1 MINTDFNKEID
12 KLYTLTTKIF
22 QLIKLQDWINLFTLI
37 KSNDIDYNI
46 KDNSNTWLLEYLIM
60 FNRIDIIELLL
71 NKNIRLDI
79 KDEQNR
85 SILYSVIKF
94 SYIPILNLLLE
105 KDKEIIGK
113 SILEIK
119 DNEENIPLFYAI
131 NFLNKEA
138 IDIIFNF
145 QTNFYSKNSNGENAL
160 HLAVRTSDI
169 IIFKLL
175 LTKIAD
181 INIKKNNGETCLHIA
196 IKYRCYDI
204 VKFILAEYIDVSNKN
219 KNLNLNLN
227 LKESKYNFTPL
238 HYIFLSLD
246 FQLILIFSKYFTY
259 FDPNIQD
266 KSGNIFFHY
275 FINNIIQNSNSY
287 KNEDLMHSINIIKKL
302 LINYNLYNIDGNTSC
317 HILLLNLDILK
328 KDYNIMI
335 NELIEKTDLNIQNKK
350 GDSCLF
356 LLIKNNFWKD
366 VSNIL
371 VKKKLDIFII
381 NENKNTMFDYL
392 DLDDLEIF
400 TELVTNS
407 YLYLLTN
414 MSYNKKW
421 LDYWDNR
428 CKKNINLK
436 ELNETE
442 KELIFNIK
450 IDSNKS
456 LCFNLISDKIKNYI
470 QNFKKNKK
478 IYDIHSYPIHTKYP
492 KLINN
497 YPNVIIPTF
506 TGSTIDIISGIIYLN
521 NKYRQILS
529 TSLKLLDLSIPL
541 INCTNNICEIIGFE
555 ILWKNYQLLFPS
567 SKSNDLIR
575 ELTHIKINKNV
586 RFFGIPIGIELNT
599 TNFIYGHANFLLFD
613 FVNMQVERFEPH
625 GAEPPYGLDYNANLL
640 DNLLD
645 NKINSFKLGFKY
657 ISPSNY
663 LPKIGFQIKE
673 IYELKNDYIGD
684 PNGFCAAWC
693 IWWIDIRIGNP
704 NININKL
711 VNLLSKEI
719 INEEYSYKKLIRNYS
734 YFITELRDKLLDKSE
749 ININDWIN
757 DTLTKEQ
764 QTTLNNIYQEEIKK
778 LLIE

>member
-22 QLIKLQDWINLFTLI
+22 QLIKLQDWKNLLTLI

-60 FNRIDIIELLL
+60 FNQIDIITILL
-71 NKNIRLDI
+71 NKDIRLDI

-85 SILYSVIKF
+85 SILYSIIKF
-94 SYIPILNLLLE
+94 SYIPILKLLLE
-105 KDKEIIGK
+105 KDKQIIGK

-119 DNEENIPLFYAI
+119 DNDENIPLFYAI
-131 NFLNKEA
+131 KFFNKEV

-145 QTNFYSKNSNGENAL
+145 QNNFYSKNSDGENAL
-160 HLAVRTSDI
+160 HLAVKTTDI
-169 IIFKLL
+169 TTFKLI
-175 LTKIAD
+175 LTKITD
-181 INIKKNNGETCLHIA
+181 INIKKNNGETCLHLA

-204 VKFILAEYIDVSNKN
+204 VKYILEEYINKSNKN
-219 KNLNLNLN
+219 INLNLT
-227 LKESKYNFTPL
+227 ESKYNFTPL

-246 FQLILIFSKYFTY
+246 FQLILIFSKYFIH

-287 KNEDLMHSINIIKKL
+287 KKEDLLISIEIIKKL
-302 LINYNLYNIDGNTSC
+302 SVNYNLYNIDGNTPC
-317 HILLLNLDILK
+317 HILLLNLDIFK
-328 KDYNIMI
+328 ENYNVII

-350 GDSCLF
+350 GESCLF
-356 LLIKNNFWKD
+356 LLIKNKFWKN

-371 VKKKLDIFII
+371 IKKKMDIFII
-381 NENKNTMFDYL
+381 DENKNTMFDYL
-392 DLDDLEIF
+392 DLDDLDKF

-407 YLYLLTN
+407 YIYLLAN
-414 MSYNKKW
+414 LSYKKKW

-442 KELIFNIK
+442 RELIFNVK

-470 QNFKKNKK
+470 KDFKKNKK

-492 KLINN
+492 KLIEN
-497 YPNVIIPTF
+497 YPNVVIPTF

-521 NKYRQILS
+521 KKYPKLLD
-529 TSLKLLDLSIPL
+529 TSLKLLNLSIPL
-541 INCTNNICEIIGFE
+541 INCTTNNICEIIGFE

-567 SKSNDLIR
+567 SKSNDLMR
-575 ELTHIKINKNV
+575 ELTYIKINKNV

-599 TNFIYGHANFLLFD
+599 NNSIYGHANFLLFD
-613 FVNMQVERFEPH
+613 FDNMQVERFEPH
-625 GAEPPYGLDYNANLL
+625 GAEPPYGLDYNAHLL
-640 DNLLD
+640 DNLLE

-657 ISPSNY
+657 ISPYSY

-673 IYELKNDYIGD
+673 IYELKSDYIGD

-704 NININKL
+704 DININKL

-734 YFITELRDKLLDKSE
+734 HFITELRDKLLTKAG

-757 DTLTKEQ
+757 DTMSLEQ
-764 QTTLNNIYQEEIKK
+764 QKILNNTYQEEIRK
-778 LLIE
+778 IVE